1 MLESGKTGNNSGEN
15 AGMKQTTKTGK
26 KIFVAHA
33 HYTRLV
39 DMQVSAFSKAEV
51 EAIALRRMKLK
62 GGIECM
68 VDKIYSVEEEEEL
81 NKKLGDEC
89 GR

>member
-1 MLESGKTGNNSGEN
+1 
-15 AGMKQTTKTGK
+15 MKGTTKYGK
-26 KIFVAHA
+26 KIYVVHGHYIKLTDSQISAHSRA
-33 HYTRLV
+33 E
-39 DMQVSAFSKAEV
+39 AKAT
-51 EAIALRRMKLK
+51 AIRRMKLL